1 MTTIH
6 KLTLKSI
13 AEIEQK
19 IAELQELIDAKPIT
33 RMCEIQQEF
42 GVLLKDNPT
51 AEQRLSKEFSERL
64 NYLNDENEKAKE
76 LANKQRNII
85 GMIDE
90 VSSLRIELEDLK
102 RELFYIEQKNDKRN

>member
-42 GVLLKDNPT
+42 SVLLKDNLT
-51 AEQRLSKEFSERL
+51 IEQRLSKEFGERL
-64 NYLNDENEKAKE
+64 NYLNDENEKAKS
-76 LANKQRNII
+76 LANKQQNII
-85 GMIDE
+85 SMIDE
-90 VSSLRIELEDLK
+90 ASSLRIELEDLK
-102 RELFYIEQKNDKRN
+102 RELFYIEQKK